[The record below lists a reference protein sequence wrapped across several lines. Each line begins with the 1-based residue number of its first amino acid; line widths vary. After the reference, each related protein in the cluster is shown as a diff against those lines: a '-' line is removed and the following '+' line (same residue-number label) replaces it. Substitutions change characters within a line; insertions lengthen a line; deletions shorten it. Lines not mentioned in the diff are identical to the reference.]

1 MAKRALSWKRAGA
14 IGWRDLKSAPGK
26 FGFVVLSVAVGVAAL
41 VGVRGF
47 SESFRRTLGS
57 EARSLMAGDL
67 SARLFHEPTAEDR
80 GKIASIL
87 QKDSGGIR
95 STWVTETISMASVPP
110 DPVPLLVSLK
120 AVDPAEYPYYGTA
133 QLEPA
138 MSLQQALDGDSAVV
152 ADEFLIRLNAQ
163 VGQTLRLGGRSF
175 KIAAVLKQEPDRM
188 TAGAGM
194 GPRVMISQAALARTG
209 LVAPGSRASQRLLLK
224 LPETKATGLKAGVV
238 SAVDPVNM
246 RKQLED
252 ALPDA
257 QVMDFREGNPALTQ
271 GLDNSTAILSLIC
284 LVAMV
289 LGAIG
294 VAMAM
299 HAHLEQRM
307 DMLAIL
313 KAVGAG
319 SGDLL
324 RIFLLQTLGLGLAGG
339 ALGVAAGVG
348 VMAALPA
355 VFGNLLPVHAALEF
369 PWKSAAAG
377 LGTGLLTTLLF
388 CLPPL
393 LDVRG
398 VRPVLVLR
406 RLVEPGPD
414 GIAGWFARW
423 WARRLQLGISIVV
436 VAALGG
442 IAWALS
448 DSAKVGTWFAILF
461 TAALVVLLVL
471 AAVAL
476 WTLRFL
482 LNRVRLQLPSFLRHG
497 LANLYRPGNQSAAVL
512 AALGT
517 GVMLILSVYLMQA
530 TLLRDLRETA
540 SPKVPNIFLVDV
552 TTDEV
557 AGVKDFFAHQ
567 PGVRQTGTDG
577 PLDLMPVITGKFI
590 SVNGKTLDQLKELHF
605 PRRMLENAEFSWSDT
620 PPEGDKVIKGKWWT
634 DANAAEMAVGDGVA
648 QRLNL
653 NIGSTVVL
661 ETGGT
666 VRTLKVTAIYR
677 ADGQHLGARESF
689 ELPSGQLKDQP
700 AVWYGGAHVDPKQVG
715 TMERALFQAYPTVT
729 VINLADVLERI
740 ESVVN
745 QITFVVRFLA
755 GFSIFAGLM
764 ILASSIASTR
774 FRRMREAVVL
784 KTLGATRMRI
794 VRTFSVEFSVLGL
807 LAGLVGVVFAN
818 ILTRVLLFRLEVAFH
833 IEWSA
838 TLIALVGTA
847 VLATATGWIASYRI
861 LGLRPLEV
869 LREE

>member
-1 MAKRALSWKRAGA
+1 MAKRALSWKRAAA
-14 IGWRDLKSAPGK
+14 IGWRDLRSAPGK

-47 SESFRRTLGS
+47 SDSFRRTLS
-57 EARSLMAGDL
+57 TEARSLMAGDL
-67 SARLFHEPTAEDR
+67 SARLFHEPSAEEASQ
-80 GKIASIL
+80 IATL
-87 QKDSGGIR
+87 AKPAGIR
-95 STWVTETISMASVPP
+95 TTWVTETVSMASVPP
-110 DPVPLLVSLK
+110 DPVPMLVSLK
-120 AVDPAEYPYYGTA
+120 AVDPGEYPYYGNA
-133 QLEPA
+133 VLEPA

-152 ADEFLIRLNAQ
+152 AEEFLIRLNAK
-163 VGQTLRLGGRSF
+163 VGQKLRLGGREF
-175 KIAAVLKQEPDRM
+175 RIAAVLMQEPDRI
-188 TAGAGM
+188 TAGTGL
-194 GPRVMISQAALARTG
+194 GPRVLISQAALARTG
-209 LVAPGSRASQRLLLK
+209 LIAPGTRASQRLLMK
-224 LPETKATGLKAGVV
+224 LPEQGKPQADLA
-238 SAVDPVNM
+238 AL
-246 RKQLED
+246 RKQVE
-252 ALPDA
+252 ATLPDA

-271 GLDNSTAILSLIC
+271 GLDNATAILSLIC

-324 RIFLLQTLGLGLAGG
+324 RIFLLQTLALGLAGG
-339 ALGVAAGVG
+339 LVGIAAGVG

-355 VFGNLLPVHAALEF
+355 VFGNLLPVHARLDF
-369 PWKSAAAG
+369 PWASVAAG

-393 LDVRG
+393 LDVRS

-406 RLVEPGPD
+406 RLVEQGPEVF
-414 GIAGWFARW
+414 GGWLVRW
-423 WARRLQLGISIVV
+423 WARRLQLGISAIVV
-436 VAALGG
+436 LALGA

-448 DSAKVGTWFAILF
+448 DSAKVGTWFAVLF
-461 TAALVVLLVL
+461 TIALIVLLVL

-482 LNRVRLQLPSFLRHG
+482 LNRVRLRLPSFLRHG

-512 AALGT
+512 ASLGT
-517 GVMLILSVYLMQA
+517 GVMLILAVYLMQSA
-530 TLLRDLRETA
+530 LLRDLRETA
-540 SPKVPNIFLVDV
+540 SPNLPNIFLIDI

-557 AGVKDFFAHQ
+557 AGIKEFFAHQ
-567 PGVRQTGTDG
+567 PGVSQASGQA
-577 PLDLMPVITGKFI
+577 LDLLPVVTGRFV
-590 SVNGKTLDQLKELHF
+590 SLNGKTVEQLKGEHY
-605 PRRMLENAEFSWSDT
+605 PRRLLENAELSWADS
-620 PPEGDKVIKGKWWT
+620 PPAGDKVTQGKWWS
-634 DANAAEMAVGDGVA
+634 DAGAAELAVSEGVA
-648 QRLNL
+648 QRLHL
-653 NIGSTVVL
+653 GLDSSVELDVG
-661 ETGGT
+661 ER
-666 VRTLKVTAIYR
+666 VRALKVATIFR
-677 ADGQHLGARESF
+677 ADGQHPAARVQF
-689 ELPSGQLKDQP
+689 VLPSGQLKDQP
-700 AVWYGGAHVDPKQVG
+700 ATWYGGAHIDPKQVAS
-715 TMERALFQAYPTVT
+715 MERALFAAYPTVT
-729 VINLADVLERI
+729 VINIADVLERI
-740 ESVVN
+740 ESVVD

-807 LAGLVGVVFAN
+807 LAGSVGVIFAN
-818 ILTRVLLFRLEVAFH
+818 LLTRVLSNVVLKLDIAFH
-833 IEWSA
+833 VDWTA
-838 TLIALVGTA
+838 TLIALFGTA
-847 VLATATGWIASYRI
+847 ILATATGWIASYRI